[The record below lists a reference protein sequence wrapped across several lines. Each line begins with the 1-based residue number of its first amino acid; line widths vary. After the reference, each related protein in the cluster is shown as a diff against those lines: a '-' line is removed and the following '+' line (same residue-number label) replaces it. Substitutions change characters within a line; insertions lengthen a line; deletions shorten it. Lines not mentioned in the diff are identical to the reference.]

1 MQDISLSFFIA
12 VNSDKETII
21 KILKA
26 QEDILLSL
34 FGHNRIIIGKNNV
47 EIKRNEDYDKKLSLT
62 DEDAFLYYESNM
74 YFYPYDDTLMLDEQI
89 QLAKKF
95 AKYLWNLVFPQ
106 RSLQNLKSGC
116 KEKYYNK
123 YIISV
128 KCGIMIKR

>member
-89 QLAKKF
+89 QLAKKIC
-95 AKYLWNLVFPQ
+95 KVFVE
-106 RSLQNLKSGC
+106 SGISSEIVAEF
-116 KEKYYNK
+116 EKWL
-123 YIISV
+123 
-128 KCGIMIKR
+128 